1 MPATWNRTIKRW
13 PAWMLLVFAL
23 VGLLAVGSTRDTGP
37 RTPSERVDD
46 ITKRVACPI
55 CDGESVFE
63 SRNNASESIRS
74 EVRAQVGENIRTDD
88 EIIEF
93 IAERYGGQV
102 LLVPRATGIEALA
115 WAIPAAAF
123 VCGVAGLSVA
133 FRRWRQQAGSSRGA
147 TEADYELVGRALA
160 DDASAAAAAAA
171 TTAEPTVDE
180 RPDSADVDL
189 GVELDRVEGE
199 PGGRPA

>member
-1 MPATWNRTIKRW
+1 MPSAMNRSLKRW
-13 PAWMLLVFAL
+13 PAWMLLVFAV
-23 VGLLAVGSTRDTGP
+23 VGLLAVGTTRDTGP

-63 SRNNASESIRS
+63 SRNNASESIRA
-74 EVRAQVGENIRTDD
+74 EVRAQVGENVRTDD
-88 EIIEF
+88 QIIEF

-123 VCGVAGLSVA
+123 VCGVAGLTVA
-133 FRRWRQQAGSSRGA
+133 FRRWRHQAGSSRRA
-147 TEADYELVGRALA
+147 TDEDYELVGRALA
-160 DDASAAAAAAA
+160 DDAGPSPSPDVEPPERAPADDAVD
-171 TTAEPTVDE
+171 AEPAEPSPADGAE
-180 RPDSADVDL
+180 REDPV
-189 GVELDRVEGE
+189 
-199 PGGRPA
+199 P